1 MRFRAA
7 AALLLAASAALAA
20 IGCGGEREFAAGEFI
35 DAANAEGAG
44 LALGAEISSTEND
57 EPIYVIRSRPKPGAD
72 PNPQLEEGHGS
83 GTLVVAVDAAAA
95 GAEFDRCE
103 TSADL
108 TCFRAANVVLRF
120 EEMAA
125 ADRARVSG
133 AVSALA
139 ADG

>member
-1 MRFRAA
+1 MRFGAA
-7 AALLLAASAALAA
+7 AALLLAASAALLAT
-20 IGCGGEREFAAGEFI
+20 GCGGEREFAAGEFI
-35 DAANAEGAG
+35 DAANAEGAA
-44 LALGAEISSTEND
+44 LALGAEISTTEND
-57 EPIYVIRSRPKPGAD
+57 EPIYAIRSRPEPGAD
-72 PNPQLEEGHGS
+72 PNPQLGEGPGN
-83 GTLVVAVDAAAA
+83 GTLIVAVDAAAA

-120 EEMAA
+120 EAMTA
-125 ADRARVSG
+125 ADRARISG